1 MVIGAIDPAL
11 AAVLVA
17 LVAPLATYLVAV
29 RQLSG
34 RIKNS
39 DATQLWEESRSIR
52 DWSAARMKELNEH
65 IERLENRVEELET
78 ANRALTEENLHYA
91 GLLEIERA
99 MVARLKLEA
108 QHQFGPHIDLSPDP
122 KVEGEIN
129 DP

>member
-1 MVIGAIDPAL
+1 MVIGAIDPGL
-11 AAVLVA
+11 AAVLIA
-17 LVAPLATYLVAV
+17 LIAPLATYLVAV

-39 DATQLWEESRSIR
+39 DATELWEESRSMR
-52 DWSAARMKELNEH
+52 EWSASRMKELGDH
-65 IERLENRVEELET
+65 CDRLEHRVEELET

-108 QHQFGPHIDLSPDP
+108 QHEWGPHVDLSTEKPQGDI
-122 KVEGEIN
+122 E
-129 DP
+129 